1 MSHRSPARWLA
12 PLALLL
18 VVMAVAAVVLRPD
31 EPTGSASGTGSATT
45 RAVSDGGESTS
56 KTRRRT
62 YRVRSGDT
70 LTSISIRTGVS
81 IARLQALN
89 PELDSDALQTGQRI
103 KLRR

>member
-12 PLALLL
+12 PLALILC
-18 VVMAVAAVVLRPD
+18 VMAVASVVLRPE
-31 EPTGSASGTGSATT
+31 EPSGSSSGTGSATT
-45 RAVSDGGESTS
+45 RVEADDESTS
-56 KTRRRT
+56 KTRRKT